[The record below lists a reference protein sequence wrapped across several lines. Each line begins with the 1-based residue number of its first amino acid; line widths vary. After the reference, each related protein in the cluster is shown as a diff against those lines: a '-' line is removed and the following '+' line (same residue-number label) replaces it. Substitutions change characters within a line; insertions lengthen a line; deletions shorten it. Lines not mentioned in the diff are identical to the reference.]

1 MREIQLDLKD
11 LERMQKMCSDLDDS
25 IHKAIN
31 DWYKKERK
39 NNEMDFMISCLGSVL
54 TTILASFVKNMKDS
68 GLEDIDT
75 QILEVINRQ
84 IGRNIPEETLQ

>member
-25 IHKAIN
+25 IHQVIN

-39 NNEMDFMISCLGSVL
+39 NNEVDFLLSCLGSVL
-54 TTILASFVKNMKDS
+54 TTILTSFVKNLKDS
-68 GLEDIDT
+68 GLTDIDS

-84 IGRNIPEETLQ
+84 MGRDIPEETLQ